1 MTGGLRLLDPPAGGW
16 WNEPPAMANA
26 AGMLVSTLDDFWAFV
41 SMIVAQREAR
51 RPAAAVAGGGRGDD
65 P

>member
-1 MTGGLRLLDPPAGGW
+1 MLDPPAGGW

-41 SMIVAQREAR
+41 SMMVAQGRHDGQPLLSPAR
-51 RPAAAVAGGGRGDD
+51 SRR
-65 P
+65 